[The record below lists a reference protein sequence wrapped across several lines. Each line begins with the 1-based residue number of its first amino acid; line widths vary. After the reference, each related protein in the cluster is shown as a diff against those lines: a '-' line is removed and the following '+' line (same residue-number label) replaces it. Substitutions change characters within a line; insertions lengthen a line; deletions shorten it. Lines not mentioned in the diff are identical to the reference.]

1 MPNEL
6 SVIQNDVLT
15 QEERTELDKNLDRI
29 ILQHKDNRQ
38 EINRLVFE
46 SVAAMT
52 EADTAQSEL
61 SNKSFFKRF
70 IGGITGS
77 NQKLQNEIN
86 TNRAV
91 AQYASQQ
98 TLQKLAEQNLM
109 TFDLITAVN
118 NKLNASINA
127 VDEEFKN
134 IYDGLNKFL
143 KYNRNELAR
152 VEARL
157 AKVEQNV
164 NLLTWQNTIE
174 YQEYD
179 GEEYVNMDATKK
191 IVCLTRDFYDITK
204 GNWSTSDLL
213 LLKTAMS
220 TINIQPKDKVNYYD
234 ALREISRTPQLKN
247 KLLGNTEIKPID
259 DPSYLI
265 SLGTLEKLDALEQR
279 EAYLVDTIMDYVNVQ
294 DGQIDRKD
302 VCDRLTYNYLW
313 QHANVNLNIEVESY
327 DLVLDLL
334 YNIKQANED
343 GLLMAPE
350 GEFDSELREAEQLF
364 LQCKMEEAAEKFQ
377 PLAEAGL
384 ARAMFFLGE
393 LNCWGLP
400 VDKQNREIGDSWRKK
415 GAQLGDVLC
424 RLNTAYIQGVSQ
436 GEKEAIIKEVEPEL
450 IALAESGDMY
460 AQNELASIYSG
471 KDDEKSLRWCKQS
484 AEQGYFH
491 SCNKLGNIYYNRG
504 DYEEANK
511 WYELAGQAGYDWG
524 WTNLGN
530 DYRDG
535 RGVNEDKDR
544 AVELYQKSYNMKG
557 EAAGQ
562 SANSIGNIYYG
573 MENYEEA
580 NKWYELAGEIGYDW
594 GWCNLANNYSNGR
607 GTSEDK
613 DKAIGYYEKS
623 YALNGGAAGECANY
637 IGVIYYNREAYEE
650 ALEWFEKSGKAGFD
664 VGWGNLAACYF
675 HGNVVSEDKEKAIEF
690 YINGFNLNG
699 SNAGEYAY
707 KIGELYHNKGDD
719 KEANKWYEKSGDAGF
734 ENGLFNLANNYN
746 NGVGLSEDKDKA
758 IELYEKVY
766 KLKGEFAGECANNIG
781 NIYHN
786 RSDYESANKWYIKS
800 GESGSSYGWFNLA
813 NNYYWGKGVSSN
825 YQDAI
830 KFYEKAFDCEGD
842 LKATAAHNISVI
854 FRKLRDD
861 NQAQVWEIMANTNAK
876 LGCPLKLDQMIR

>member
-6 SVIQNDVLT
+6 SVVQNDVLT

-61 SNKSFFKRF
+61 SNKGFFKRF

-86 TNRAV
+86 NNRAV

-220 TINIQPKDKVNYYD
+220 TIDIQPKDKVNYYD

-247 KLLGNTEIKPID
+247 KLLGNMEIKPID
-259 DPSYLI
+259 DPSYII

-294 DGQIDRKD
+294 EGQIDRKD
-302 VCDRLTYNYLW
+302 ICDRLTYNYLW

-327 DLVLDLL
+327 DLILVPL
-334 YNIKQANED
+334 I
-343 GLLMAPE
+343 
-350 GEFDSELREAEQLF
+350 SLF
-364 LQCKMEEAAEKFQ
+364 
-377 PLAEAGL
+377 
-384 ARAMFFLGE
+384 
-393 LNCWGLP
+393 
-400 VDKQNREIGDSWRKK
+400 
-415 GAQLGDVLC
+415 
-424 RLNTAYIQGVSQ
+424 
-436 GEKEAIIKEVEPEL
+436 II
-450 IALAESGDMY
+450 
-460 AQNELASIYSG
+460 
-471 KDDEKSLRWCKQS
+471 
-484 AEQGYFH
+484 
-491 SCNKLGNIYYNRG
+491 
-504 DYEEANK
+504 
-511 WYELAGQAGYDWG
+511 
-524 WTNLGN
+524 
-530 DYRDG
+530 
-535 RGVNEDKDR
+535 
-544 AVELYQKSYNMKG
+544 
-557 EAAGQ
+557 
-562 SANSIGNIYYG
+562 
-573 MENYEEA
+573 
-580 NKWYELAGEIGYDW
+580 
-594 GWCNLANNYSNGR
+594 
-607 GTSEDK
+607 
-613 DKAIGYYEKS
+613 
-623 YALNGGAAGECANY
+623 
-637 IGVIYYNREAYEE
+637 
-650 ALEWFEKSGKAGFD
+650 
-664 VGWGNLAACYF
+664 
-675 HGNVVSEDKEKAIEF
+675 
-690 YINGFNLNG
+690 
-699 SNAGEYAY
+699 
-707 KIGELYHNKGDD
+707 
-719 KEANKWYEKSGDAGF
+719 
-734 ENGLFNLANNYN
+734 
-746 NGVGLSEDKDKA
+746 
-758 IELYEKVY
+758 
-766 KLKGEFAGECANNIG
+766 
-781 NIYHN
+781 
-786 RSDYESANKWYIKS
+786 
-800 GESGSSYGWFNLA
+800 
-813 NNYYWGKGVSSN
+813 
-825 YQDAI
+825 
-830 KFYEKAFDCEGD
+830 AF
-842 LKATAAHNISVI
+842 
-854 FRKLRDD
+854 
-861 NQAQVWEIMANTNAK
+861 IM
-876 LGCPLKLDQMIR
+876 I